1 MLQRLKSKYKPTVF
15 LLIVGFSI
23 SLTSVLIGVSSVNT
37 LISSLSEANSETPIY
52 LTMQNTGL
60 SLALAIYVFSVANCL
75 VVTNYWIITKRRDMA
90 IRKAFGWSNF
100 RLIRLIIFEMSGIL
114 AISVAIS
121 VGFMRILVMWNASLF
136 SIELTPFF
144 LISACGLLLV
154 TLLISVLIPVI
165 QILKIRPAEVIS

>member
-15 LLIVGFSI
+15 LLIVGFAI